1 MFYATL
7 KENVA
12 FVWFTT
18 ATSDLEAEKLC
29 LLTISETLQG
39 IHEKRLLND
48 LLNEYNT
55 LERPVADEK
64 EPLRLSFG
72 LTLMQIIDVVSTTSF
87 EFLRKHTK
95 NARYF
100 SNTV

>member
-1 MFYATL
+1 LF
-7 KENVA
+7 
-12 FVWFTT
+12 
-18 ATSDLEAEKLC
+18 
-29 LLTISETLQG
+29 SETLQG

-72 LTLMQIIDVVSTTSF
+72 LTLMQIIDVVSFQSSFPLCEKRNYVIKDVETSYSLYN
-87 EFLRKHTK
+87 EM
-95 NARYF
+95 
-100 SNTV
+100 